1 MGTNPATVTCY
12 PQVGLCCMG
21 LSTFH
26 STALEDVTLGRSR
39 LDTRCALLKCGSQE
53 KDCHQQHR

>member
-21 LSTFH
+21 LSH

-53 KDCHQQHR
+53 KDRHQQHR